1 MAGNTIIDPS
11 ELCIKQQ
18 DIRISKNDI
27 IGGFSSMEKKS
38 TIWNR
43 NFVFIVL
50 SNLLLFFG
58 FEMMATIVP
67 LYISVNGG
75 SDSIVG
81 ISTLI
86 FTAAALV
93 TRALSGNW
101 LDRFGRRGVFLCG
114 LAAMMIVTWLYG
126 LTAAVAVILFIRI
139 LHGFAWGV
147 ASTSS
152 NTIASDEVPKDRF
165 GEGMGYFALSNSLGM
180 AAGPATGLMI
190 LNHTGFRRMFDF
202 SAATVILAILLF
214 LLMKGV
220 KTRQDLHAPVQADLS
235 NVKDEGRKAARKGFL
250 EKKAALPA
258 GVIGLV
264 SMTYGALVS
273 FLALYGEQEGIGNIG
288 IYFAVYAIAMLM
300 TRPFA
305 GRITDRRGYG
315 SVVFPGLAVI
325 AVGLVILSASHTLPV
340 FLISAVFYGIGIGGV
355 QAALQAMAVVNSPA
369 DRVGAAN
376 ATFLIGF
383 DGGIGIG
390 SLISGVIAAAS
401 GYSVMYFTFILFIAA
416 AGILFFAG
424 QRFQKNQRKPGL

>member
-1 MAGNTIIDPS
+1 MIDENS
-11 ELCIKQQ
+11 
-18 DIRISKNDI
+18 
-27 IGGFSSMEKKS
+27 IGGFSDMENKN

-67 LYISVNGG
+67 LYISENGG
-75 SDSIVG
+75 SDSMVG
-81 ISTLI
+81 ISTLV

-101 LDRFGRRGVFLCG
+101 LDRFGRKGVFLCG
-114 LAAMMIVTWLYG
+114 LVAMMIVTWLYG
-126 LTAAVAVILFIRI
+126 LTVAVSLILFIRI
-139 LHGFAWGV
+139 LHGLAWGV

-152 NTIASDEVPKDRF
+152 NTIASDVVPKERF

-180 AAGPATGLMI
+180 AVGPATGLMI
-190 LNHTGFRRMFDF
+190 LNRTGFRGMFDF

-220 KTRQDLHAPVQADLS
+220 RTRQDLQASAQADLLKENETDK
-235 NVKDEGRKAARKGFL
+235 NVTRKSFL
-250 EKKAALPA
+250 EKNAALPA
-258 GVIGLV
+258 GVIALV

-273 FLALYGEQEGIGNIG
+273 FLALYGAQEGIGNIG

-305 GRITDRRGYG
+305 GRITDHRGYG

-325 AVGLVILSASHTLPV
+325 AVGLAVLSVSHTLPV
-340 FLISAVFYGIGIGGV
+340 FLISAVFYGMGIGAV
-355 QAALQAMAVVNSPA
+355 QASLQAMAVMNSPA

-390 SLISGVIAAAS
+390 SLISGVIAARF
-401 GYSVMYFTFILFIAA
+401 GYSMMYFTFILFIAA

-424 QRFQKNQRKPGL
+424 QRYQKK

>member
-1 MAGNTIIDPS
+1 
-11 ELCIKQQ
+11 
-18 DIRISKNDI
+18 
-27 IGGFSSMEKKS
+27 MEKKD
-38 TIWNR
+38 TIWSR

-67 LYISVNGG
+67 LYISENGG

-101 LDRFGRRGVFLCG
+101 LDRYGRKGVFLCG
-114 LAAMMIVTWLYG
+114 LVAMMIVTWLYG
-126 LTAAVAVILFIRI
+126 LTVTVAFILFIRL
-139 LHGFAWGV
+139 LHGLAWGV

-152 NTIASDEVPKDRF
+152 NTIASDVVPKERF

-180 AAGPATGLMI
+180 AVGPATGLMI
-190 LNHTGFRRMFDF
+190 LNYTGFKGMFNF
-202 SAATVILAILLF
+202 SAATVILAIFFF
-214 LLMKGV
+214 LLMKGLR
-220 KTRQDLHAPVQADLS
+220 TQQNLHQLEQTDVLKEKETD
-235 NVKDEGRKAARKGFL
+235 RKGFL
-250 EKKAALPA
+250 EKNAALPA
-258 GVIGLV
+258 GVIALV

-273 FLALYGEQEGIGNIG
+273 FLALYGDQEGIGNIG
-288 IYFAVYAIAMLM
+288 IYFAVYAIAMLV

-305 GRITDRRGYG
+305 GRITDQRGYG
-315 SVVFPGLAVI
+315 FVVFPGLVVI
-325 AVGLVILSASHTLPV
+325 AVGLVVLSVSHTLPV
-340 FLISAVFYGIGIGGV
+340 FLISAVFYGMGIGAV
-355 QAALQAMAVVNSPA
+355 QASLQAMAVMNSPS

-390 SLISGVIAAAS
+390 SLVSGVIAARS
-401 GYSVMYFTFILFIAA
+401 GNSVMYFTFILFIIA
-416 AGILFFAG
+416 AGILFIAG
-424 QRFQKNQRKPGL
+424 QRYQKNKR